1 MRKALFVRNVIKI
14 TGAVAAAAALTL
26 GLGAC
31 SAPSDPETT
40 KKNDANA
47 PLTVGATSIPQA
59 QILDFVKKNL
69 ASKEGL
75 KLNVRTFED
84 YTLVDPATENGELDA
99 NYFQHKEYLD
109 EYNKKENGH
118 LVPVVNVHLEPM
130 GLYSKKHTKLSE
142 LGSGS
147 VIGVPNDPSNQGRA
161 LKLLASKGL
170 ITLKDAKVDNP
181 GLNDIKDTKG
191 LKFQEA
197 KAETLPSSLPDYDAA
212 AINGNYAIPAKLK
225 PSKDALAIEPVQGN
239 PYANFLA
246 VKKGNEDDPRVKKLA
261 KLLNTDAVKKYI
273 EKTYTDGSALPS
285 FGKPKS

>member
-1 MRKALFVRNVIKI
+1 MRNTIKI
-14 TGAVAAAAALTL
+14 TGAVAAAAALAL

-31 SAPSDPETT
+31 SAPSDPDTG
-40 KKNDANA
+40 KKDDANA
-47 PLTVGATSIPQA
+47 PLTVGATSVPQG
-59 QILDFVKKNL
+59 QILDYVKKNL

-109 EYNKKENGH
+109 EFNTKQNGH
-118 LVPVVNVHLEPM
+118 IVPVVNVHLEPM

-147 VIGVPNDPSNQGRA
+147 LIGVPNDPSNQGRA

-170 ITLKDAKVDNP
+170 IVLKDKNADNP
-181 GLNDIKDTKG
+181 GLNDIKDAKG
-191 LKFQEA
+191 LKFEEA

-261 KLLNTDAVKKYI
+261 KLLNSDAVKKYI
-273 EKTYTDGSALPS
+273 EKTYSDGSALPS
-285 FGKPKS
+285 FGKPKN

>member
-1 MRKALFVRNVIKI
+1 MRNTLKI

-31 SAPSDPETT
+31 SAPSDPDNQSKGDT
-40 KKNDANA
+40 NA
-47 PLTVGATSIPQA
+47 PLTVGATSVPQA
-59 QILDFVKKNL
+59 QILDYVKKNL
-69 ASKEGL
+69 ADKEGL
-75 KLNVRTFED
+75 KLTVRPFED
-84 YTLVDPATENGELDA
+84 YTLVNPATENGELDA

-109 EYNKKENGH
+109 EYNAKQNGH
-118 LVPVVNVHLEPM
+118 IVPVVNVHLEPM
-130 GLYSKKHTKLSE
+130 GLYSKKHGKLSD

-161 LKLLASKGL
+161 LKLLDSKGL
-170 ITLKDAKVDNP
+170 IVLKDKKADNP

-261 KLLNTDAVKKYI
+261 KLLNTDEVKKYI
-273 EKTYTDGSALPS
+273 EKTYSDGSALPS
-285 FGKPKS
+285 FGKPTS

>member
-1 MRKALFVRNVIKI
+1 MRNTIKI
-14 TGAVAAAAALTL
+14 TGAVVAAAALTF

-31 SAPSDPETT
+31 SAPSDPDTG
-40 KKNDANA
+40 KKDDAGA
-47 PLTVGATSIPQA
+47 PLTVGATSVPQG
-59 QILDFVKKNL
+59 QILDYVKKNL

-109 EYNKKENGH
+109 EYNKKQNGH

-161 LKLLASKGL
+161 LKLLDSKGL
-170 ITLKDAKVDNP
+170 IVLKDKNADNP
-181 GLNDIKDTKG
+181 GLNDIKDPKG
-191 LKFQEA
+191 LKFEEA

-246 VKKGNEDDPRVKKLA
+246 VKKGNEDDPRVEKLA
-261 KLLNTDAVKKYI
+261 KLLNSDAVKKYI
-273 EKTYTDGSALPS
+273 EKTYSDGSALPS